1 MHIFKIDQSDPDPLI
16 VSEIA
21 GLLKSGAVIA
31 FTTDTYYGLGAD
43 IYHEEAIKRTFQI
56 KGRPHDRPILILIS
70 DREDFMPLISTKDIP
85 VFAYRLMDEF
95 WPGPLTIVFHAS
107 EGMSEVLT
115 GSTGK
120 IGIRLPAHPFCRSLV
135 RELGRPLTATSAN
148 ISDKPSL
155 CNPSDVLDTIG
166 DRIDALVDGG
176 MTEGGALSTVIDAT
190 GAELQVIREGVISE
204 NHLREVLSGERS

>member
-1 MHIFKIDQSDPDPLI
+1 MQIIKIDQSDPDPVV

-31 FTTDTYYGLGAD
+31 FPTDTYYGLGAD

-70 DREDFMPLISTKDIP
+70 DREDLMPVISTRDIP
-85 VFAYRLMDEF
+85 VFADRLMDKF
-95 WPGPLTIVFHAS
+95 WPGSLTIVFHAS

-120 IGIRLPAHPFCRSLV
+120 IGVRLPAHLFCRSLV

-148 ISDKPSL
+148 ISGKPSL
-155 CNPSDVLDTIG
+155 CSPSDVRDAIG

-176 MTEGGALSTVIDAT
+176 MTQGGAVSTVIDAT
-190 GAELQVIREGVISE
+190 GAELVMIREGVISE
-204 NHLREVLSGERS
+204 GQLREIFSGEKS

>member
-1 MHIFKIDQSDPDPLI
+1 MQIIKIDQSDPDPVV

-31 FTTDTYYGLGAD
+31 FPTDTYYGLGVD
-43 IYHEEAIKRTFQI
+43 IDNDEAIKKIFAI
-56 KGRPHDRPILILIS
+56 KGRPYNQPILILIS
-70 DREDFMPLISTKDIP
+70 DRKDLKPLISRRGVP
-85 VFAYRLMDEF
+85 VFADRLMDKF

-107 EGMSEVLT
+107 EGMSEILT
-115 GSTGK
+115 GSAGK

-148 ISDKPSL
+148 ISGKPSL
-155 CNPSDVLDTIG
+155 CSPSDVRDAIG

-176 MTEGGALSTVIDAT
+176 MTQGGAVSTVIDAT
-190 GAELQVIREGVISE
+190 GAELVMIREGVISE
-204 NHLREVLSGERS
+204 GQLREIFSGEKS

>member
-1 MHIFKIDQSDPDPLI
+1 MQIVKIDQSDPDPLI

-31 FTTDTYYGLGAD
+31 FPTDTYYGLGAD
-43 IYHEEAIKRTFQI
+43 IDNDDAIKRIFDI
-56 KGRPHDRPILILIS
+56 KRRPHDRPILILIS
-70 DREDFMPLISTKDIP
+70 DREDLMPLISTRDIP
-85 VFAYRLMDEF
+85 VFVDRLMDEF

-120 IGIRLPAHPFCRSLV
+120 IGVRLPAHPFCRSLV

-148 ISDKPSL
+148 ISGKPSL
-155 CNPSDVLDTIG
+155 CSPSDVLDAIG

-176 MTEGGALSTVIDAT
+176 MTHGGAVSTVIDAT
-190 GAELQVIREGVISE
+190 GAELVVIREGVISE
-204 NHLREVLSGERS
+204 GQLKEILSGERS

>member
-1 MHIFKIDQSDPDPLI
+1 MQIIKIDQSDPDPVA

-31 FTTDTYYGLGAD
+31 FPTDTYYGLGAD
-43 IYHEEAIKRTFQI
+43 IDNDEAINKIFAI
-56 KGRPHDRPILILIS
+56 KGRPHDQPILILIS
-70 DREDFMPLISTKDIP
+70 DRKDLKPLISTREIP
-85 VFAYRLMDEF
+85 VFADRLMDEF

-107 EGMSEVLT
+107 AGISDVIT

-148 ISDKPSL
+148 ISGKPSL
-155 CNPSDVLDTIG
+155 CSPSDVLDAIG
-166 DRIDALVDGG
+166 DRVEVLVDGG
-176 MTEGGALSTVIDAT
+176 MTEGGAVSTVIDAT
-190 GAELQVIREGVISE
+190 GAELVVIREGVISE
-204 NHLREVLSGERS
+204 GQLKEILSGERS

>member
-1 MHIFKIDQSDPDPLI
+1 MQIIKIDQSDPDPVV

-31 FTTDTYYGLGAD
+31 FPTDTYYGLGAD
-43 IYHEEAIKRTFQI
+43 IYNDDAIKRIFDI

-70 DREDFMPLISTKDIP
+70 DREDLMPLISTRDIP
-85 VFAYRLMDEF
+85 VFADRLMDEF

-107 EGMSEVLT
+107 EGMS
-115 GSTGK
+115 
-120 IGIRLPAHPFCRSLV
+120 
-135 RELGRPLTATSAN
+135 
-148 ISDKPSL
+148 
-155 CNPSDVLDTIG
+155 DVLDAIG

-176 MTEGGALSTVIDAT
+176 MTEGGAVSTVIDAT
-190 GAELQVIREGVISE
+190 GAELVVIREGVISE

>member
-1 MHIFKIDQSDPDPLI
+1 MQIIKIDQSDPDPVA

-31 FTTDTYYGLGAD
+31 FPTDTYYGLGAD
-43 IYHEEAIKRTFQI
+43 IDNDEAINKIFAI
-56 KGRPHDRPILILIS
+56 KGRPHDQPILILIS
-70 DREDFMPLISTKDIP
+70 DRKDLKPLISTREIP
-85 VFAYRLMDEF
+85 VFADRLMDEF

-107 EGMSEVLT
+107 AGISDVIT

-148 ISDKPSL
+148 ISGKPSL
-155 CNPSDVLDTIG
+155 CSPSDVLDAIG
-166 DRIDALVDGG
+166 DRVEVLVDGG
-176 MTEGGALSTVIDAT
+176 MTEGGAVSTVIDAT
-190 GAELQVIREGVISE
+190 GAELVVIREGVISE
-204 NHLREVLSGERS
+204 GHLREVLSGERA

>member
-1 MHIFKIDQSDPDPLI
+1 MHIIKIDQSDPDPLI

-21 GLLKSGAVIA
+21 GLLKYGAVIA
-31 FTTDTYYGLGAD
+31 FPTDTYYGLGAD
-43 IYHEEAIKRTFQI
+43 IYNDEAIKRIFDI

-70 DREDFMPLISTKDIP
+70 DREDLMPLISARDIP
-85 VFAYRLMDEF
+85 VFVDRLMDEF

-120 IGIRLPAHPFCRSLV
+120 IGVRLPVHPFCRSLV

-148 ISDKPSL
+148 ISGKPSL
-155 CNPSDVLDTIG
+155 CSPSDVLDAIG

-176 MTEGGALSTVIDAT
+176 MTHGGAVSTVIDAT
-190 GAELQVIREGVISE
+190 GAELVVIREGVISE
-204 NHLREVLSGERS
+204 GQLKEKLSGERS